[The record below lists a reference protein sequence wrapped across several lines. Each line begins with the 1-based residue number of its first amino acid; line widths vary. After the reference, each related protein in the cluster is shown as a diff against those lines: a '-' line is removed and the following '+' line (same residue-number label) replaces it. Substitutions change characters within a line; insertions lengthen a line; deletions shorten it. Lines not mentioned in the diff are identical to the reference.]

1 MEPRSINRWQHRLK
15 REHPTCTE
23 RTKALIEEC
32 GWKGGDRGNSAG
44 NKQRDQ
50 QIPKRIPLTP
60 TGLLMEGVYTN
71 YAPETSKDSL
81 LPGCESNRDI
91 STVMISNRW
100 WWALEA
106 FTRKRHRQYHR

>member
-60 TGLLMEGVYTN
+60 TGLLMEGDFNLGFSARTG
-71 YAPETSKDSL
+71 D
-81 LPGCESNRDI
+81 LPPVGVFHENFIKEGAQPCGP
-91 STVMISNRW
+91 TP
-100 WWALEA
+100 
-106 FTRKRHRQYHR
+106 KRNF